1 MKIKKRNG
9 SIVEFN
15 KDKIASAIAKA
26 FNAETGAADPITVN
40 YLAEQVVKLSLIHI

>member
-9 SIVEFN
+9 SVVEFN

-26 FNAETGAADPITVN
+26 FKAEVGGPPTRFTVN
-40 YLAEQVVKLSLIHI
+40 YLN